1 MFETLW
7 NLIETV
13 ITTVMITAKIGN
25 KEDSNL
31 WVVKE
36 EETHLVLMM
45 IIWRTREDEKLGI
58 KTLQELLSM
67 IMTRKINTNGMMIDY
82 MKNKEKRGLKSQK
95 KQKMIEDKMN
105 TIFKM
110 TKMRVL
116 EKVIKEIE
124 IEKE

>member
-1 MFETLW
+1 
-7 NLIETV
+7 
-13 ITTVMITAKIGN
+13 MITAKIGN